1 MKYPVDIKRGANWGL
16 LIEGEGQREPE
27 AGAEVSG
34 NGRDSDST
42 QSLVGLDG
50 VGGTLRRDGGD
61 MESCGGEAVIGSS
74 IPEASISL
82 ASLPVRLGDLGASD
96 PGVIHPEAAV
106 ALFLNSAPD
115 QEGLPLTR
123 QDSE

>member
-50 VGGTLRRDGGD
+50 VGGTLRRDG
-61 MESCGGEAVIGSS
+61 ATW
-74 IPEASISL
+74 SL
-82 ASLPVRLGDLGASD
+82 AGGKLS
-96 PGVIHPEAAV
+96 
-106 ALFLNSAPD
+106 
-115 QEGLPLTR
+115 
-123 QDSE
+123 